1 MTAATEAQPSPLDL
15 SRSEALSQWHWLRAT
30 ENLVLT
36 VVLLAMVVLPLLEA
50 LLRKIVHTGIMGEPS
65 IVQHLGLLV
74 GMMGGAIAAR
84 DGRLLAL
91 FTVRDSALRPRF
103 RAAAHLVTGTVTT
116 VVTLLLAVAGMRFV
130 LAERSAGGTLFY
142 SIPTWT
148 VEMALPLG
156 FALIAARALANLPG
170 ARVLR
175 LISVVLSAALLAAV
189 FCFPASPALVVA
201 GAVLLAFATV
211 LGAPAFVALG
221 GAALLLFWWVDEPI
235 AAISV
240 SHYSLVTNPAL
251 PSVPLFTLAG
261 FLLAESGAPRRL
273 VRVFY
278 AVFGSLPGG
287 SAIVTV
293 AACAFFTSFTGASG
307 VTILALGGLLMPIL
321 IDAGYSEKDALGL
334 VTGAGALGILLPPC
348 LPLILYAIVAQIPI
362 QQMFLAGIVPGLL
375 LMMATACWGVWR
387 ARHISVP
394 SHPFAWREA
403 REALWEAKWELL
415 TPVVA
420 LAGMFGGFATP
431 LEASAM
437 TALYV
442 FVVEV
447 FIHRELKFFTDVPRV
462 ATECGLLI
470 GGVLLVL
477 GVALGLTNYMVE
489 AQVPMKAVGWTTA
502 VVHSPL
508 LFLLL
513 LNLFLTLVGCLM
525 DIYSAI
531 IIQVPLLV
539 PLGVAFGIDPVHLG
553 IIFLANLELGYLTPP
568 IGLNLYLSSYR
579 FKKPVPEVLR
589 SVLPVI
595 VVILIGVLLITYVPA
610 LTTLLPHLIKG
621 QIGP

>member
-1 MTAATEAQPSPLDL
+1 MTAVVAQQGSFDL
-15 SRSEALSQWHWLRAT
+15 SRSQGASRRSWLRST

-36 VVLLAMVVLPLLEA
+36 LVLLAMVVLPLLEA
-50 LLRKIVHTGIMGEPS
+50 LLRKLLHTGIMGEPS

-74 GMMGGAIAAR
+74 GMIGGAIAAR
-84 DGRLLAL
+84 DRRLLAL
-91 FTVRDSALRPRF
+91 FTVHESALPLRF
-103 RAAAHLVTGTVTT
+103 RSAAHLITGTVTT
-116 VVTLLLAVAGMRFV
+116 VVTVLLAVASMQFV
-130 LAERSAGGTLFY
+130 LAERSAGRTLVY

-156 FALIAARALANLPG
+156 FGLIALRVLAHLPG
-170 ARVLR
+170 GLPLR
-175 LISVVLSAALLAAV
+175 LVCAGLAAGLLFVAFHFPGSPTLIVAGAALLT
-189 FCFPASPALVVA
+189 L
-201 GAVLLAFATV
+201 ATV

-321 IDAGYSEKDALGL
+321 TDAGYSEKDALGL

-362 QQMFLAGIVPGLL
+362 QQMFLAGIAPALL
-375 LMMATACWGVWR
+375 LMIATACWGVWR
-387 ARHISVP
+387 ARRIGVQRR
-394 SHPFAWREA
+394 PFVWREA
-403 REALWEAKWELL
+403 REAVWDAKWELL

-447 FIHRELKFFTDVPRV
+447 FIHRELKLFTDVPRV

-489 AQVPMKAVGWTTA
+489 AQVPTKAVDWTTA

-531 IIQVPLLV
+531 VVQVPLLA
-539 PLGVAFGIDPVHLG
+539 PLGAVFGIPPVHLG
-553 IIFLANLELGYLTPP
+553 IVFLANLEHGYLTPP
-568 IGLNLYLSSYR
+568 VGLNLLFASSR
-579 FKKPVPEVLR
+579 FRKPVPEVLR
-589 SVLPVI
+589 AVLPI
-595 VVILIGVLLITYVPA
+595 IILLTFAVLLITYVPW
-610 LTTLLPHLIKG
+610 LTTALPNWLGK
-621 QIGP
+621 

>member
-1 MTAATEAQPSPLDL
+1 MTAVVAQQGSFDL
-15 SRSEALSQWHWLRAT
+15 SRSQGASRRSWLRST
-30 ENLVLT
+30 ENLALT
-36 VVLLAMVVLPLLEA
+36 LVLLAMVVLPLLEA
-50 LLRKIVHTGIMGEPS
+50 LLRKLLHTGIMGEPS

-74 GMMGGAIAAR
+74 GMIGGAIAAR
-84 DGRLLAL
+84 DRRLLAL
-91 FTVRDSALRPRF
+91 FTVHESALPLRF
-103 RAAAHLVTGTVTT
+103 RSTAHLVTGTVTT
-116 VVTLLLAVAGMRFV
+116 VVTVLLAAASMQFV
-130 LAERSAGGTLFY
+130 LAERSAGRTLVY

-156 FALIAARALANLPG
+156 FGLIALRVLAHLPG
-170 ARVLR
+170 GLPLR
-175 LISVVLSAALLAAV
+175 LVCAGLAAGLLFV
-189 FCFPASPALVVA
+189 AFHFPGSPALIVA
-201 GAVLLAFATV
+201 GAVLLTIATV

-240 SHYSLVTNPAL
+240 SHYSLMTNPAL

-293 AACAFFTSFTGASG
+293 TACAFFTSFTGASG

-321 IDAGYSEKDALGL
+321 TDAGYSEKDALGL

-362 QQMFLAGIVPGLL
+362 QQMFLAGIAPALL
-375 LMMATACWGVWR
+375 LMIATACWGVWR
-387 ARHISVP
+387 ARRIGVQRR
-394 SHPFAWREA
+394 PFVWREA
-403 REALWEAKWELL
+403 REAVWDAKWELL

-431 LEASAM
+431 LEAAAM

-447 FIHRELKFFTDVPRV
+447 CIHRELKLFTDLPRV

-489 AQVPMKAVGWTTA
+489 AQVPTKAVDWTTA

-531 IIQVPLLV
+531 VVQVPLLA
-539 PLGVAFGIDPVHLG
+539 PLGAVFGIPPVHLG
-553 IIFLANLELGYLTPP
+553 IVFLANLEHGYLTPP
-568 IGLNLYLSSYR
+568 VGLNLLFASSR
-579 FKKPVPEVLR
+579 FRKPVPEVLR
-589 SVLPVI
+589 AVLPI
-595 VVILIGVLLITYVPA
+595 IILLTFAVLLITYVPW
-610 LTTLLPHLIKG
+610 LTTALPNRLGK
-621 QIGP
+621 

>member
-1 MTAATEAQPSPLDL
+1 MTTVAGAQPGPLDL
-15 SRSEALSQWHWLRAT
+15 SSSEALSRWSWLRSI
-30 ENLVLT
+30 ENLGLT
-36 VVLLAMVVLPLLEA
+36 LVLLAMVVLPLLEA
-50 LLRKIVHTGIMGEPS
+50 LLRKVLHAGIMGEPS

-84 DGRLLAL
+84 DHRLLAL
-91 FTVRDSALRPRF
+91 FTVRESALPARF
-103 RAAAHLVTGTVTT
+103 RTAAHLLTGSVTT
-116 VVTLLLAVAGMRFV
+116 VVTVLLAVAGMQFV
-130 LAERSAGGTLFY
+130 LAERSAGGTMVY
-142 SIPTWT
+142 SIPTWS

-156 FALIAARALANLPG
+156 FALIALRVLAHLPG
-170 ARVLR
+170 AWPLR
-175 LISVVLSAALLAAV
+175 LASAVLAAALLVIV
-189 FCFPASPALVVA
+189 FHFPESSVLVVA
-201 GAVLLAFATV
+201 GAVLLAFATM

-278 AVFGSLPGG
+278 GVFGSLPGG

-375 LMMATACWGVWR
+375 LMVATACWGVWR
-387 ARHISVP
+387 ARRIRVQP
-394 SHPFAWREA
+394 HPFVWREA
-403 REALWEAKWELL
+403 REAVWEAKWELL

-442 FVVEV
+442 FVIEV
-447 FIHRELKFFTDVPRV
+447 FIHRELKLVADVPRV

-489 AQVPMKAVGWTTA
+489 AQVPTKAVDWTTA

-508 LFLLL
+508 LFLLV

-531 IIQVPLLV
+531 VVQVPLLT
-539 PLGVAFGIDPVHLG
+539 PLGAAFGIPPIHLG
-553 IIFLANLELGYLTPP
+553 IVFLANLEHGYLTPP
-568 IGLNLYLSSYR
+568 VGLNLLFASSR
-579 FKKPVPEVLR
+579 FRKPVPEVLR
-589 SVLPVI
+589 AVLPI
-595 VVILIGVLLITYVPA
+595 IILLTVAVLLITYVPW
-610 LTTLLPHLIKG
+610 LTTALPNWLGK
-621 QIGP
+621 

>member
-1 MTAATEAQPSPLDL
+1 MTTVAQAHPGRASSLKSAAGVLF
-15 SRSEALSQWHWLRAT
+15 RWLRSA
-30 ENLVLT
+30 ENMALTLVL
-36 VVLLAMVVLPLLEA
+36 LGMVTLPLLEA
-50 LLRKIVHTGIMGEPS
+50 VLRKTLHTGIIGVTL

-84 DGRLLAL
+84 DSRLLAL
-91 FTVRDSALRPRF
+91 FTVKESVLPPRF
-103 RAAAHLVTGTVTT
+103 RHLAYLFTGTVTT
-116 VVTLLLAVAGMRFV
+116 VITVLLAIAGMQFV
-130 LAERSAGGTLFY
+130 LAEREAGETLAY
-142 SIPTWT
+142 GIPTWT

-156 FALIAARALANLPG
+156 FALIALRALVHLPG
-170 ARVLR
+170 KLYLR
-175 LISVVLSAALLAAV
+175 LLCAALSAVLLFALLH
-189 FCFPASPALVVA
+189 FQGSPPLVVA
-201 GAVLLAFATV
+201 GALILTVATV
-211 LGAPAFVALG
+211 LGMPAFVSLG
-221 GAALLLFWWVDEPI
+221 GASLLLFWWIDQPI
-235 AAISV
+235 ASISI

-261 FLLAESGAPRRL
+261 FFLAESGAPRRL

-278 AVFGSLPGG
+278 AFFGGLPGG

-293 AACAFFTSFTGASG
+293 VACAFFTSFTGASG

-321 IDAGYSEKDALGL
+321 TDAGYSEKDALGL

-362 QQMFLAGIVPGLL
+362 KQMFLAGIVPGLL
-375 LMMATACWGVWR
+375 LMAATAWWGVWR
-387 ARHISVP
+387 ARRIGLQSR
-394 SHPFAWREA
+394 PFSWREA
-403 REALWEAKWELL
+403 RESVWDAKWELL
-415 TPVVA
+415 TPVIA

-431 LEASAM
+431 VEASAM

-447 FIHRELKFFTDVPRV
+447 FIHRELKPFKDVPRV

-489 AQVPMKAVGWTTA
+489 AQVPGKAVDWTTA

-531 IIQVPLLV
+531 VVQVPLLA
-539 PLGVAFGIDPVHLG
+539 PLGAVFGIPPVHLG
-553 IIFLANLELGYLTPP
+553 IVFLANLEHGYLTPP
-568 IGLNLYLSSYR
+568 VGLNLLFASSR
-579 FKKPVPEVLR
+579 FRKPVPEVLR
-589 SVLPVI
+589 AVLPI
-595 VVILIGVLLITYVPA
+595 IALLTIAVLLITYVPW
-610 LTTLLPHLIKG
+610 LTTALPNWLGKE
-621 QIGP
+621 

>member
-1 MTAATEAQPSPLDL
+1 MTAVVAQQGSFGL
-15 SRSEALSQWHWLRAT
+15 SRSQVASRRSWLRST
-30 ENLVLT
+30 ENLALT
-36 VVLLAMVVLPLLEA
+36 LVLLAMVVLPLLEA
-50 LLRKIVHTGIMGEPS
+50 LLRKLLHTGIMGEPS

-74 GMMGGAIAAR
+74 GMIGGAIAAR
-84 DGRLLAL
+84 DRRLLAL
-91 FTVRDSALRPRF
+91 FTVHESALPLRF
-103 RAAAHLVTGTVTT
+103 RSAAHLVTGTVTT
-116 VVTLLLAVAGMRFV
+116 VVTVLLAVASMQFV
-130 LAERSAGGTLFY
+130 LAERSAGRTLVY

-156 FALIAARALANLPG
+156 FGLIALRVLAHLPG
-170 ARVLR
+170 GLPLR
-175 LISVVLSAALLAAV
+175 LVCAGLAAGLLFV
-189 FCFPASPALVVA
+189 AFHFPGSPALIVA
-201 GAVLLAFATV
+201 GAVLLTIATV

-321 IDAGYSEKDALGL
+321 TDAGYSEKDALGL

-375 LMMATACWGVWR
+375 LMVATACWGVWR
-387 ARHISVP
+387 ARRIGVQRR
-394 SHPFAWREA
+394 PFVWREA
-403 REALWEAKWELL
+403 REAVWDAKWELL

-447 FIHRELKFFTDVPRV
+447 FIHRELKLFTDVPRV

-489 AQVPMKAVGWTTA
+489 AQVPTKAVDWTTA

-531 IIQVPLLV
+531 VVQVPLLA
-539 PLGVAFGIDPVHLG
+539 PLGAVFGIPPVHLG
-553 IIFLANLELGYLTPP
+553 IVFLANLEHGYLTPP
-568 IGLNLYLSSYR
+568 VGLNLLFASSR
-579 FKKPVPEVLR
+579 FRKPVPEVLR
-589 SVLPVI
+589 AVLPI
-595 VVILIGVLLITYVPA
+595 IILLTFAVLLITYVPW
-610 LTTLLPHLIKG
+610 LTTALPNWLGKE
-621 QIGP
+621 

>member
-1 MTAATEAQPSPLDL
+1 MTAAVGTQPKTFDL
-15 SRSEALSQWHWLRAT
+15 STNEALATRGWLRST
-30 ENLVLT
+30 ENLALT
-36 VVLLAMVVLPLLEA
+36 LVLLAMVVLPLLEA
-50 LLRKIVHTGIMGEPS
+50 LLRKLLHTGIVGEPS

-74 GMMGGAIAAR
+74 GMMGGAVAAR
-84 DGRLLAL
+84 DRRLLAL
-91 FTVRDSALRPRF
+91 FTVQESVLPARF
-103 RAAAHLVTGTVTT
+103 RAAAHLFTATVTT
-116 VVTLLLAVAGMRFV
+116 VVTVLLAVGSMQFV
-130 LAERSAGGTLFY
+130 LAERSAGGTLVY

-148 VEMALPLG
+148 VEMALPIG
-156 FALIAARALANLPG
+156 FALIALRALAHLPG
-170 ARVLR
+170 TLSSRIVSAVLA
-175 LISVVLSAALLAAV
+175 AALLFVV
-189 FCFPASPALVVA
+189 FHFPGSPALVVA
-201 GAVLLAFATV
+201 GAVLLTFATV

-221 GAALLLFWWVDEPI
+221 GAALLLFWWVDQPI

-321 IDAGYSEKDALGL
+321 TDAGYSEKDALGL

-362 QQMFLAGIVPGLL
+362 QQMFLAGIFPGLL
-375 LMMATACWGVWR
+375 LMVATACWGVWR
-387 ARHISVP
+387 ARRIGLQP
-394 SHPFAWREA
+394 RPFVWREA
-403 REALWEAKWELL
+403 RQAVWDAKWELL

-437 TALYV
+437 TAMYV

-489 AQVPMKAVGWTTA
+489 AQLPTKAVDWTTA

-531 IIQVPLLV
+531 VVQVPLLA
-539 PLGVAFGIDPVHLG
+539 PLGAVFGIPPVHLG
-553 IIFLANLELGYLTPP
+553 IVFLANLEHGYLTPP
-568 IGLNLYLSSYR
+568 VGLNLLFASSR
-579 FKKPVPEVLR
+579 FRKPVPEVLR
-589 SVLPVI
+589 AVLPI
-595 VVILIGVLLITYVPA
+595 IILLTFAVLLITYVPW
-610 LTTLLPHLIKG
+610 LTTALPNWLG
-621 QIGP
+621 R